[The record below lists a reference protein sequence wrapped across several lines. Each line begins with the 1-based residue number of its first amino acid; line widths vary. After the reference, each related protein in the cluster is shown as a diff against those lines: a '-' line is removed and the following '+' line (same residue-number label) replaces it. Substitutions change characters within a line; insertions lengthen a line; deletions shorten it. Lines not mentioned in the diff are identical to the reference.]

1 MNVYHVNEGIAEGC
15 PRRYVATLK
24 EAKMLQKKYRVKHF
38 LEYGEPPEEMKH
50 LCWSELTIEKVK
62 IDVSKA
68 SILRMLNYE
77 GGYEISSEEI
87 V

>member
-1 MNVYHVNEGIAEGC
+1 MNVYHVSEGSHTNEC

-24 EAKMLQKKYRVKHF
+24 EARAISDSYNKESGYP
-38 LEYGEPPEEMKH
+38 YGHGSYK
-50 LCWSELTIEKVK
+50 STIEKVK
-62 IDVSKA
+62 LDVSKA
-68 SILRMLNYE
+68 SILSMLNYE